1 MRFYC
6 FEILLTKTYIFAT
19 LKEWHKIM
27 GKYSR
32 IVVFII
38 IKSLLITTL
47 LPGFSLTISCPD
59 GSISY
64 HEMNR
69 TDSGPV
75 LHGTADNKQ
84 EVELPLYQQDL
95 INSFIETR
103 NLQPFPSGVLYK
115 ESDQIFNCIRLID
128 PLLVSEADYY
138 LQKGVDAD
146 TIRDSVHY
154 LRSAPPNTR
163 LLIPGLASLAIITFL
178 VDEPV
183 VNYAR
188 THQTS
193 FLKSVAHYT
202 DAGGE
207 KKIVIPGVLLTYVTA
222 RFLLKDERLKNTT
235 LNSIQSIIVTAIATE
250 GIKYLAGRARPF
262 NYEGAYS
269 FQPFPGGVDRYKSL
283 PSGHTSL
290 AFALFTPY
298 AETYSRW
305 IYLLPVSVAFGRVY
319 QDKHWLSDVVTGG
332 GIGLI
337 SGILFTHHENI
348 QIIPNGLRIYF

>member
-1 MRFYC
+1 
-6 FEILLTKTYIFAT
+6 
-19 LKEWHKIM
+19 M

-38 IKSLLITTL
+38 IKSLFITTIM
-47 LPGFSLTISCPD
+47 PCYSLSVFGNEKFVVNHD
-59 GSISY
+59 Y
-64 HEMNR
+64 YFE
-69 TDSGPV
+69 
-75 LHGTADNKQ
+75 
-84 EVELPLYQQDL
+84 
-95 INSFIETR
+95 INS
-103 NLQPFPSGVLYK
+103 
-115 ESDQIFNCIRLID
+115 D
-128 PLLVSEADYY
+128 
-138 LQKGVDAD
+138 DAD
-146 TIRDSVHY
+146 TVNGSFNYIKADR
-154 LRSAPPNTR
+154 PNTR
-163 LLIPGLASLAIITFL
+163 LLVPGIASLAIITFL

-183 VNYAR
+183 VDFAR
-188 THQTS
+188 TNQTS

-207 KKIVIPGVLLTYVTA
+207 KKIVVPGVLLTYVAA

-235 LNSIQSIIVTAIATE
+235 LNSIQSVIVTAIATE

-269 FQPFPGGVDRYKSL
+269 FQPFPGGLDRYKSL

-305 IYLLPVSVAFGRVY
+305 IYLVPVSVAFGRVY
-319 QDKHWLSDVVTGG
+319 QDKHWLSDVVAGG
-332 GIGLI
+332 GIGII

>member
-1 MRFYC
+1 M
-6 FEILLTKTYIFAT
+6 
-19 LKEWHKIM
+19 
-27 GKYSR
+27 
-32 IVVFII
+32 
-38 IKSLLITTL
+38 
-47 LPGFSLTISCPD
+47 TISFHD
-59 GSISY
+59 AFMFD
-64 HEMNR
+64 HESDR
-69 TDSGPV
+69 TDAPAIHEKFDMIQKIEVSENTSVKLKRFPDHKEIHVAGLLSDIYEKVDGKFMLPQRDFMHSV
-75 LHGTADNKQ
+75 TAN
-84 EVELPLYQQDL
+84 
-95 INSFIETR
+95 R
-103 NLQPFPSGVLYK
+103 NLHSFLNFSSIVSYSENG
-115 ESDQIFNCIRLID
+115 QIFNSIRHID
-128 PLLVSEADYY
+128 PILISEAGNIQ
-138 LQKGVDAD
+138 QKGDNEKK
-146 TIRDSVHY
+146 INGSGNN

-163 LLIPGLASLAIITFL
+163 LLIPGLASLALITFL

-188 THQTS
+188 ANQTS
-193 FLKSVAHYT
+193 FLESVAHYT

-207 KKIVIPGVLLTYVTA
+207 KKIVVPGVLVTYVTA

-250 GIKYLAGRARPF
+250 GVKYLAGRARPF
-262 NYEGAYS
+262 TMEGAYS
-269 FQPFPGGVDRYKSL
+269 FQPFPIGVDRYKSL
-283 PSGHTSL
+283 PSGHASL

-305 IYLLPVSVAFGRVY
+305 IYLVPVSVAFGRVY